1 MERPNGKKQPVER
14 RVTAEM
20 VYLYDRWKNGQQPEQ
35 YSALPEMA
43 RRMYEEDAAL
53 LVNLGRQGTI
63 LDTYEKY
70 DVRSDLSRSCEAL
83 ATELLT
89 LHGGYSNGM
98 QEDFEVVSLP
108 QEVLAKVRSLHAG
121 GLLAEDGEQLAIPS
135 GPDGE
140 STLDIRKH
148 DATLTGVYLRVSKY
162 TADRKYAV
170 TSESG
175 VEPQYPRDY
184 LVYPSDEVAY
194 RYLMEISFEY
204 YHPAARAIQETVGLH
219 VNERGELSVDRDMY
233 VSGFGAAASEGMFA
247 KGFDNIT
254 QQDVAALADII
265 AEIVGDTPTPT
276 RDHDNYDYVKDY
288 IRTVPN
294 GLTRVY
300 LREWLDN
307 TSQPYVWRQLAA
319 STSDGSTL
327 RESLVNATDA
337 DAHNAVATLVDY
349 DRQVHNERAQAAR
362 LEGVN
367 TALWRDH
374 AQR

>member
-1 MERPNGKKQPVER
+1 MSV
-14 RVTAEM
+14 
-20 VYLYDRWKNGQQPEQ
+20 
-35 YSALPEMA
+35 
-43 RRMYEEDAAL
+43 
-53 LVNLGRQGTI
+53 
-63 LDTYEKY
+63 
-70 DVRSDLSRSCEAL
+70 
-83 ATELLT
+83 
-89 LHGGYSNGM
+89 
-98 QEDFEVVSLP
+98 
-108 QEVLAKVRSLHAG
+108 
-121 GLLAEDGEQLAIPS
+121 
-135 GPDGE
+135 
-140 STLDIRKH
+140 
-148 DATLTGVYLRVSKY
+148 
-162 TADRKYAV
+162 
-170 TSESG
+170 
-175 VEPQYPRDY
+175 
-184 LVYPSDEVAY
+184 
-194 RYLMEISFEY
+194 
-204 YHPAARAIQETVGLH
+204 
-219 VNERGELSVDRDMY
+219 GELSVDRDMY

-327 RESLVNATDA
+327 RESLVNATDT

-362 LEGVN
+362 FDGVN